1 MGSEIVALSNSRIED
16 DDLRQQGVIIVL
28 KRAESGIS
36 PHDPFNCAVNY
47 KMGIYDRH
55 LIALDLLKVQVGA

>member
-1 MGSEIVALSNSRIED
+1 MIF
-16 DDLRQQGVIIVL
+16 GVIIVL

-55 LIALDLLKVQVGA
+55 LIALDQMKVQEGAQAIPPCHHQKVGV